1 MDLGQYVPTREGY
14 TFAGW
19 YSDEA
24 LTQKVTS
31 VKLNGN
37 TTVYAKWTENAV
49 TPTLPFTDVK
59 TGDWFYEA
67 VQYVYDK
74 GMMTGVSAD
83 RFAPA
88 STTTRGMIV
97 TVLYRLENEPAV
109 VRLQRLHRRGERRLV
124 CRCRCLGSGQRHCQ
138 RHQRHHLRP
147 QQPHHPGADGDH
159 AVPVCRLQGL

>member
-1 MDLGQYVPTREGY
+1 MTPTALRHCQGDQGEGDHRGPGAVCTHPGGY

-59 TGDWFYEA
+59 SGDWSMR
-67 VQYVYDK
+67 QSS
-74 GMMTGVSAD
+74 T
-83 RFAPA
+83 
-88 STTTRGMIV
+88 STTR
-97 TVLYRLENEPAV
+97 A
-109 VRLQRLHRRGERRLV
+109 
-124 CRCRCLGSGQRHCQ
+124 
-138 RHQRHHLRP
+138 
-147 QQPHHPGADGDH
+147 
-159 AVPVCRLQGL
+159 